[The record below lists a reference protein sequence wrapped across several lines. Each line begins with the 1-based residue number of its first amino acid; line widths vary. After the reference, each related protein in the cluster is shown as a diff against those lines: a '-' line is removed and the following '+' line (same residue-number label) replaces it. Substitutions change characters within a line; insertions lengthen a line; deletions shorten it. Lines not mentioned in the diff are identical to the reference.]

1 MKDNFVKV
9 FRMAGL
15 GKLVMV
21 CLVFVGATVF
31 NTLSA
36 QYMGKQQ
43 AISVLEAKA
52 TSVSQAISNLPT
64 QSVDYRYGEFQIFT
78 YKAIYAKIQDS
89 NTTVADAVET
99 VFANMGGQTTDRMSE
114 YHATMV
120 EYNKKYQVSNFDLYY
135 AIKSHIK
142 SLLKG

>member
-36 QYMGKQQ
+36 QYMSKQQ
-43 AISVLEAKA
+43 AVSVLEARA
-52 TSVSQAISNLPT
+52 ASVSQAISNLPT
-64 QSVDYRYGEFQIFT
+64 QHVDYRYGQFQIFT
-78 YKAIYAKIQDS
+78 YKAIYEKIQDS
-89 NTTVADAVET
+89 NTTVAGAVDAV
-99 VFANMGGQTTDRMSE
+99 FATISGQTDSMSE
-114 YHATMV
+114 YRATMV
-120 EYNKKYQVSNFDLYY
+120 EYNKKYQVSNFDIFY

-142 SLLKG
+142 SVLKG

>member
-43 AISVLEAKA
+43 AVSVLEAKA

-64 QSVDYRYGEFQIFT
+64 QHVDYRYGQFQIF
-78 YKAIYAKIQDS
+78 YLQS
-89 NTTVADAVET
+89 
-99 VFANMGGQTTDRMSE
+99 
-114 YHATMV
+114 
-120 EYNKKYQVSNFDLYY
+120 DL
-135 AIKSHIK
+135 
-142 SLLKG
+142 

>member
-43 AISVLEAKA
+43 AIAVLEAKE

-64 QSVDYRYGEFQIFT
+64 QHVDYRYGQFQIFT
-78 YKAIYAKIQDS
+78 YKAIYEKIQDS
-89 NTTVADAVET
+89 NTTVADAVNA
-99 VFANMGGQTTDRMSE
+99 VFATMSGQTDRMSE

-120 EYNKKYQVSNFDLYY
+120 EYNKKYQVGNFDIYY
-135 AIKSHIK
+135 AIKSHINA
-142 SLLKG
+142 LLKG